1 MIVSVVSHGQNAM
14 VTPLIAQLL
23 TCPDVNSV
31 ILTCNIPDMPAIE
44 PHARLHILHNAT
56 PTGFGANHN
65 AAFKTARRQY
75 PDATFFCILNPDI
88 TLRENPFPLLIEHLS
103 DADVGLVAPRIDSP
117 AGELEESARAFPTCF
132 QLGLKLL
139 GLRRHIRMTDVGG
152 LIYPDWVAGMF
163 MLLPVRTFED
173 LGGFDERFHLYYEDV
188 DLCARLG
195 QASKRIIC
203 DLRVSV
209 IHDARRD
216 SHRKLKYL
224 NWHIASMRRYFV
236 KQRLRDLESKKQIFA
251 NKKYG

>member
-1 MIVSVVSHGQNAM
+1 
-14 VTPLIAQLL
+14 
-23 TCPDVNSV
+23 
-31 ILTCNIPDMPAIE
+31 
-44 PHARLHILHNAT
+44 
-56 PTGFGANHN
+56 
-65 AAFKTARRQY
+65 
-75 PDATFFCILNPDI
+75 
-88 TLRENPFPLLIEHLS
+88 
-103 DADVGLVAPRIDSP
+103 
-117 AGELEESARAFPTCF
+117 
-132 QLGLKLL
+132 
-139 GLRRHIRMTDVGG
+139 MTDVGG

-173 LGGFDERFHLYYEDV
+173 LGGFDVRFHLYYEDV